1 MGPFSW
7 GELLL
12 ILVLVLN
19 AIPIAKILGRVGLNK
34 WWTIAF
40 LVPFLNI
47 VALRIFAYARW
58 PAIDRTVDPAI
69 G

>member
-12 ILVLVLN
+12 ILIIVLN
-19 AIPIAKILGRVGLNK
+19 AIPTARILGRVGLSK

-47 VALRIFAYARW
+47 LALWTFAYARW
-58 PAIDRTVDPAI
+58 PVIDRASP
-69 G
+69 